1 MTKTELNNLIDL
13 NLPDNTS
20 KSITEQIMRD
30 TLKAIVDEMYDYVE
44 VNVSSDK
51 ILTCG
56 TNAVLLLPGIGSGKY
71 YKYHGFLEVEYNT
84 TPFDFA
90 DNLFIGTV
98 NNNYTGT
105 ILSSFVHLTNQ
116 KQVVEFDSK
125 TAINGAILGNASTDV
140 VTYGLGSNVGANF
153 DDQGIYLTTWYGTN
167 ATVGDMTFLIK
178 LWYKVIDFGI

>member
-44 VNVSSDK
+44 VNVSSAE

-56 TNAVLLLPGIGSGKY
+56 TNQVQILGGPGVGKY
-71 YKYHGFLEVEYNT
+71 YKYHGILEVNDNT

-105 ILSSFVHLTNQ
+105 ILASTVHLSNQ

-125 TAINGAILGNASTDV
+125 TAINGPILGNASTDV
-140 VTYGLGSNVGANF
+140 VTYGLGTSIGANF

-167 ATVGDMTFLIK
+167 ATVGDMTMLVK